1 MKHKTYLAKRQELIN
16 AVNALIDEGKL
27 DEAEAKMNEVKE
39 LDKQWDAI
47 TQARANVE
55 ALQND
60 QRIQNPQDMTDVAA
74 ALDAGEIKDT
84 VNLGVIPLAD
94 TETKELYATD
104 LYKNAWAKKMM
115 GKPLNDKET
124 EVMDKVNEYTHTT
137 GNTSVVIPKS
147 VAAGIL
153 DLAEELYPYW
163 DDIQKTYVKGA
174 YNAITS
180 DESTDAKWYD
190 EDTETEDGKET
201 FGELALTGC
210 ELSRSVTVAWKLR
223 EMAIE
228 DFIPFIQEKLARK
241 MGAGLGYGATHGKG
255 KPASNEFKPEP
266 LGVVTALEK
275 EDGTPQIITYAA
287 GKLAYKDLTA
297 ARAKVKVAARE
308 LKVYA
313 NSTTIW
319 TELANVTDD
328 NGKAI
333 FIPDPVNTGIYRL
346 FGMEVKQD
354 DSMKDGEILMSSPNV
369 GYLANINKEISV
381 MAEEHVK
388 KRTVDYCGYA
398 IVDGGP
404 TTKKAH
410 ALLKYDTTEAASVT
424 QTEASEPKG
433 E

>member
-1 MKHKTYLAKRQELIN
+1 MKYKTYMAKRQELMN
-16 AVNALIDEGKL
+16 AVNAFIDEGKL
-27 DEAEAKMNEVKE
+27 EEAEEKMNEVKA
-39 LDKQWDAI
+39 LDEQWDAI
-47 TQARANVE
+47 TQARANME

-60 QRIQNPQDMTDVAA
+60 QRIQDPQKMTDVAA
-74 ALDAGEIKDT
+74 ELDIGEIKDT
-84 VNLGVIPLAD
+84 ANLGIIPLAD
-94 TETKELYATD
+94 TETKELYATE
-104 LYKNAWAKKMM
+104 LYKNAWAKTMM

-124 EVMDKVNEYTHTT
+124 EAMTKVNEYTHTT
-137 GNTSVVIPKS
+137 GNTGVVIPKT

-153 DLAEELYPYW
+153 DMAEELYPYW
-163 DDIQKTYVKGA
+163 NDVQKTYVKGA

-180 DESTDAKWYD
+180 DDSTDAKWYD
-190 EDTETEDGKET
+190 EDTATEDGKET
-201 FGELALTGC
+201 LGELALTGC
-210 ELSRSVTVAWKLR
+210 ELSRSITVAWKLR

-255 KPASNEFKPEP
+255 KPTANEFKAEP

-275 EDGTPQIITYAA
+275 ESGKPQILNYEK
-287 GKLAYKDLTA
+287 GKLTYTDLTT
-297 ARAKVKVAARE
+297 ARAKVKIGARE

-319 TELANVTDD
+319 TELANVTDA
-328 NGKAI
+328 NGGAI

-354 DSMKDGEILMSSPNV
+354 DSMKDGEILMSNPNV
-369 GYLANINKEISV
+369 GYIANVNKEISV
-381 MAEEHVK
+381 MAEEHIK

-398 IVDGGP
+398 IVDGGA
-404 TTKKAH
+404 TTTKAH
-410 ALLKYDTTEAASVT
+410 ALLQYT
-424 QTEASEPKG
+424 G

>member
-1 MKHKTYLAKRQELIN
+1 MKFKTYLAKRQELMN

-74 ALDAGEIKDT
+74 ELDAGEIKDT
-84 VNLGVIPLAD
+84 VNLGIVPLAD

-124 EVMDKVNEYTHTT
+124 EVMEKVNEYTHTT
-137 GNTSVVIPKS
+137 SNTSVVIPKT

-190 EDTETEDGKET
+190 EDTETEDGKEI

-210 ELSRSVTVAWKLR
+210 ELSRSITVAWKLR

-275 EDGTPQIITYAA
+275 EKNTPQIVTYET
-287 GKLAYKDLTA
+287 GKLTYKNLTS
-297 ARAKVKVAARE
+297 ARAKVKVAAKE

-319 TELANVTDD
+319 TELANVTDN

-398 IVDGGP
+398 VVDGGP
-404 TTKKAH
+404 TTNKAH
-410 ALLKYDTTEAASVT
+410 ALLKYGVAEATET
-424 QTEASEPKG
+424 QTEGTEQKG